1 MGTATATGKIARFEL
16 HDNRSDLF
24 SYECPR
30 ASNGMLRGSDRNR
43 CRTHGT
49 VADCFVI
56 GREISVAEHLR
67 DGQEY
72 EPSLR
77 QLIYFGDIDGRLGK
91 MQILR
96 HRPPYAPFSI
106 MAAAPNMTPVRSKFT
121 SLAMTI
127 EENGVAV
134 ARLVPSERSMSASP
148 CSQQSKA

>member
-1 MGTATATGKIARFEL
+1 MNVQGQVMVCCAVLIGTAVVPMTLSQTA
-16 HDNRSDLF
+16 S
-24 SYECPR
+24 
-30 ASNGMLRGSDRNR
+30 
-43 CRTHGT
+43 
-49 VADCFVI
+49 VI

-77 QLIYFGDIDGRLGK
+77 HLIYFGDIDGRLGK
-91 MQILR
+91 MQILG